1 MIINASTYV
10 FRSGNQRREMD
21 RCDFE
26 RLNRIEAEI
35 GEVKLDLRH
44 VKEDAQ
50 REAASTAMAPTPS
63 RKGGPRPFL
72 KSVLAQQEKIKRDR
86 YMRERLLKEKRH
98 EQQKIDRREDEM
110 NKAMEARQLQAG
122 ASAKHQRG
130 KRSMSAL
137 FSLMRPISTAFTSDS
152 MGLGLGGAG
161 GSAGPRRTAKELDFD
176 VPGAN
181 KAAIALSLVDA
192 QVTAFI
198 NNERSFTFQL
208 DTEDGGH
215 YLLQAP
221 TRNDM
226 KAWIQAISVAVKTYA
241 QRRMTYIGNS
251 SSQAPVMDQIQP
263 RPVTAIRDPVAVF
276 GVDLSFLV
284 RREANGEEMSP
295 DAIPN
300 VLEMCFKEIEKRG
313 LTEVGIYRVAGATT
327 EVTALREA
335 LNNGQSHIDQY
346 TDINAVAGV
355 IKYWFRVLPE
365 PVIPEMFFDPIIE
378 AARKCSI
385 SSKLI

>member
-1 MIINASTYV
+1 MIINASSYV
-10 FRSGNQRREMD
+10 FRSANQRREMD

-35 GEVKLDLRH
+35 NEVNFDLRH
-44 VKEDAQ
+44 VKEDAL
-50 REAASTAMAPTPS
+50 REATNTVLPPPPS

-72 KSVLAQQEKIKRDR
+72 KTVLAQQEKIKRDR

-98 EQQKIDRREDEM
+98 EQQKIERREEEM
-110 NKAMEARQLQAG
+110 SKSMEPRQLQTG
-122 ASAKHQRG
+122 APAKHQRG

-152 MGLGLGGAG
+152 MGLGLGGG
-161 GSAGPRRTAKELDFD
+161 GNAGPRRTAAELDFD
-176 VPGAN
+176 VPGAS
-181 KAAIALSLVDA
+181 KATLVMSLVDA

-198 NNERSFTFQL
+198 NNDRSFLFQL
-208 DTEDGGH
+208 DSEDGGH

-226 KAWIQAISVAVKTYA
+226 KAWIQAISSAVKTYA

-263 RPVTAIRDPVAVF
+263 RPITAIRDPVAVF

-284 RREANGEEMSP
+284 RREADGEEVSP
-295 DAIPN
+295 HAVPK
-300 VLEMCFKEIEKRG
+300 VLDMCLEEIEKRG
-313 LTEVGIYRVAGATT
+313 LEEVGIYRVAGATT
-327 EVTALREA
+327 EVTALKEA
-335 LNNGQSHIDQY
+335 LNNGQSYIDQY

-355 IKYWFRVLPE
+355 VKYYFRVLPE

-378 AARKCSI
+378 AARMCPTPY
-385 SSKLI
+385 